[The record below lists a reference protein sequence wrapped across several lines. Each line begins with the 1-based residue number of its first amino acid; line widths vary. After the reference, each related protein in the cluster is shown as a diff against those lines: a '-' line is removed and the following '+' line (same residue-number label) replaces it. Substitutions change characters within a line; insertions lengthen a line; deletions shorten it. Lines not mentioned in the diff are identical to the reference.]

1 MSIITYFNAIGLTCH
16 LMEAVR
22 DAFPIQYI
30 FNVAITPFSSGETP
44 LQYYNTLL
52 SLPYLQ
58 EYSDCVL
65 LLHNDMLL
73 KEALKAN
80 STASMADIN
89 GIVSGILINI
99 SRPLEN
105 KQRYNIIF
113 LIVVFILLLFL

>member
-1 MSIITYFNAIGLTCH
+1 
-16 LMEAVR
+16 METIR

-44 LQYYNTLL
+44 LQYYNSLL

-89 GIVSGILINI
+89 GIVSDILINI

-105 KQRYNIIF
+105 KKRYNIIYF
-113 LIVVFILLLFL
+113 NCGVYFIVVFIECI

>member
-1 MSIITYFNAIGLTCH
+1 
-16 LMEAVR
+16 METIR

-44 LQYYNTLL
+44 LQYYNSLL

-89 GIVSGILINI
+89 GIVSDILINI

-105 KQRYNIIF
+105 KQRYNIIYF
-113 LIVVFILLLFL
+113 NCGIYFIVVFIECI